1 MLSAMTMILGAII
14 ASTSWVQVVQI
25 KKHPLQP
32 LDAVVLYLHSLLWT
46 LLCLVSAFGLFAA
59 IRASYRLLTIYWI
72 LLVNLALSAFVNGI
86 AVFVVVFSPNK
97 RGVVNKCLAGY
108 RDNFTLQGCR
118 NGLAMLSAVA
128 VVIYVFVWLFLP
140 CMSILVP
147 LLCSSLLCF
156 SVSAVITWGYAYQ
169 VKRGLDVDPNAPV
182 KSEQISN
189 PAPLTMYNSFG
200 APGHNTG
207 YAFSSVDNAFGRGNA
222 NTSILGNGVGASGGG
237 HSRNLSGARADAIV

>member
-1 MLSAMTMILGAII
+1 MQLKIGVFMLSGMTMILGAII

-32 LDAVVLYLHSLLWT
+32 TDAVVLYLHSVLWT

-59 IRASYRLLTIYWI
+59 IRGSYRLLTIYWI
-72 LLVNLALSAFVNGI
+72 LLVNLAFSAFVNGI

-97 RGVVNKCLAGY
+97 RRVINKCLAGY

-118 NGLAMLSAVA
+118 NGIAMLSAVA
-128 VVIYVFVWLFLP
+128 VVIYVFVWLLLP
-140 CMSILVP
+140 
-147 LLCSSLLCF
+147 F
-156 SVSAVITWGYAYQ
+156 STIITWGYAYQ
-169 VKRGLDVDPNAPV
+169 VKRGLDVDPDAPV

-222 NTSILGNGVGASGGG
+222 STSILGNGVGASGSG
-237 HSRNLSGARADAIV
+237 HPRNLSGARANAIV